1 MTITDD
7 LLAFDPVTITITRHT
22 KVAYKGGFNYVET
35 VLDPFSVR
43 LYQFNTRNQREA
55 TMPDGER
62 KFISLGVLAPK
73 GSDIVFSH
81 DSYDTFTALGRTFRI
96 VGVRT
101 YDDVNI
107 DECLQ
112 ADCVAV

>member
-1 MTITDD
+1 VTITDD
-7 LLAFDPVTITITRHT
+7 LIAFDPTTIAITRHT
-22 KVAYKGGFNYVET
+22 KVDDEGGFDYT
-35 VLDPFSVR
+35 TATLARIDVR

-81 DSYDTFTALGRTFRI
+81 DSYDTFTALGRTYRV

-107 DECLQ
+107 DECIQ